1 VVSLDRFDTFKAVV
15 EAGSLTAAADL
26 LGQTRAVVSFTIKRL
41 EAELGVTLLTRNTRR
56 LALTEAG
63 ERFYV
68 RCLSMLEA
76 AQLAIDEARGEH
88 TGLKGTLRVTTTVEY
103 ALAKVVPALEAF
115 RTLHPELNVHL
126 STSSTHADLISERFD
141 VALRLGRIL
150 DSSHRAV
157 QLSTFEILPVASP
170 GFVRTQP
177 PIDSVRAL
185 EHTPWL
191 AHGRVGELNV
201 TERSTG
207 AVRPYA
213 PDPDKARLKADNSSV
228 LRAFALSGQGVAIL
242 PDWLI
247 EDDLQSGR
255 LVHVLPDW
263 QFTPQGVYA
272 LYPDTR
278 HLPLKVRVFIDFM
291 KGREACSGRSVS

>member
-1 VVSLDRFDTFKAVV
+1 MVSLDRFDTFKAVV

-26 LGQTRAVVSFTIKRL
+26 LGQTRAVVSFNIKRL

-63 ERFYV
+63 ERFYQ

-76 AQLAIDEARGEH
+76 AQLAIDEARSEH
-88 TGLKGTLRVTTTVEY
+88 TELKGTLRITPTVEY
-103 ALAKVVPALEAF
+103 ALAKVVPALEVF
-115 RTLHPELNVHL
+115 RTLHPDLNVHL

-157 QLSTFEILPVASP
+157 QLSTFEIVPVASP
-170 GFVRTQP
+170 GFVQGQP
-177 PIDSVRAL
+177 PIDSVHAL
-185 EHTPWL
+185 EQTPWL
-191 AHGRVGELNV
+191 EHGRVGELSV
-201 TERSTG
+201 TEVGTAS
-207 AVRPYA
+207 VRPYQ
-213 PDPDKARLKADNSSV
+213 PNPGRARIKADNSSV
-228 LRAFALSGQGVAIL
+228 LRAFALTGQGVAIL

-247 EDDLQSGR
+247 EDDLRAGR
-255 LVHVLPDW
+255 LLRLLPHW
-263 QFTPQGVYA
+263 HFTRQGVYA

-291 KGREACSGRSVS
+291 KRHA

>member
-1 VVSLDRFDTFKAVV
+1 
-15 EAGSLTAAADL
+15 
-26 LGQTRAVVSFTIKRL
+26 
-41 EAELGVTLLTRNTRR
+41 
-56 LALTEAG
+56 
-63 ERFYV
+63 
-68 RCLSMLEA
+68 M
-76 AQLAIDEARGEH
+76 
-88 TGLKGTLRVTTTVEY
+88 EY

-157 QLSTFEILPVASP
+157 QLSRFEILPVASP
-170 GFVRTQP
+170 GFMRTQP
-177 PIDSVRAL
+177 AIDSVGAL
-185 EHTPWL
+185 EQTPWL
-191 AHGRVGELNV
+191 AHGRVGELHV
-201 TERSTG
+201 TARSSG
-207 AVRPYA
+207 AVRPYEPA
-213 PDPDKARLKADNSSV
+213 PDKARLKADNSSV

-278 HLPLKVRVFIDFM
+278 HLPLKVRAFIDFM
-291 KGREACSGRSVS
+291 KNREAVSDRNVS

>member
-1 VVSLDRFDTFKAVV
+1 
-15 EAGSLTAAADL
+15 
-26 LGQTRAVVSFTIKRL
+26 
-41 EAELGVTLLTRNTRR
+41 
-56 LALTEAG
+56 
-63 ERFYV
+63 
-68 RCLSMLEA
+68 MLEA

-103 ALAKVVPALEAF
+103 ALASVVPALEVFGA
-115 RTLHPELNVHL
+115 LHPDLTVHL

-185 EHTPWL
+185 ERTPWL

-213 PDPDKARLKADNSSV
+213 PDPDKVRLKADHASV

-247 EDDLQSGR
+247 DDDLRSGR
-255 LVHVLPDW
+255 LVHVLPQW

-278 HLPLKVRVFIDFM
+278 HLPLKVRAFIDFM
-291 KGREACSGRSVS
+291 KNREAGSGRNVS

>member
-1 VVSLDRFDTFKAVV
+1 MVSLDRFDTFKAVV

-41 EAELGVTLLTRNTRR
+41 EAELGVTLLTRNTRQ

-103 ALAKVVPALEAF
+103 ALAKVVPALELF
-115 RTLHPELNVHL
+115 RALHPDLNVQL

-141 VALRLGRIL
+141 VALRLGRVL

-157 QLSTFEILPVASP
+157 QLSTFGILPVASP
-170 GFVRTQP
+170 AFVASVV
-177 PIDSVRAL
+177 PIDSVHAL
-185 EHTPWL
+185 EQTPWL
-191 AHGRVGELNV
+191 EHGRVGELTI
-201 TERSTG
+201 TEVSSG
-207 AVRPYA
+207 VVRPYQ
-213 PDPDKARLKADNSSV
+213 PNPCKARIRADNSSV
-228 LRAFALSGQGVAIL
+228 LQAFALTGQGVAIL

-247 EDDLQSGR
+247 EEDLRTGR
-255 LVHVLPDW
+255 LVHLLPEW
-263 QFTPQGVYA
+263 QLSRQGVYA

-291 KGREACSGRSVS
+291 KAYA

>member
-1 VVSLDRFDTFKAVV
+1 
-15 EAGSLTAAADL
+15 
-26 LGQTRAVVSFTIKRL
+26 
-41 EAELGVTLLTRNTRR
+41 
-56 LALTEAG
+56 
-63 ERFYV
+63 
-68 RCLSMLEA
+68 M
-76 AQLAIDEARGEH
+76 
-88 TGLKGTLRVTTTVEY
+88 
-103 ALAKVVPALEAF
+103 
-115 RTLHPELNVHL
+115 
-126 STSSTHADLISERFD
+126 
-141 VALRLGRIL
+141 
-150 DSSHRAV
+150 
-157 QLSTFEILPVASP
+157 
-170 GFVRTQP
+170 
-177 PIDSVRAL
+177 
-185 EHTPWL
+185 
-191 AHGRVGELNV
+191 

>member
-1 VVSLDRFDTFKAVV
+1 MVSLDRFDTFKAVV

-26 LGQTRAVVSFTIKRL
+26 LGQTRAVVSFNIKRL

-63 ERFYV
+63 ERFYL
-68 RCLSMLEA
+68 RCLSMLEEA
-76 AQLAIDEARGEH
+76 RLAIDEARSEH
-88 TGLKGTLRVTTTVEY
+88 TELKGTLRITTTVEY
-103 ALAKVVPALEAF
+103 ALAKVVPALELF
-115 RTLHPELNVHL
+115 RTLHPDLDVHL

-157 QLSTFEILPVASP
+157 QLSTFDILAVASP
-170 GFVRTQP
+170 TFIANQL
-177 PIDSVRAL
+177 PINSVQAL
-185 EHTPWL
+185 EQTPWL
-191 AHGRVGELNV
+191 EHGRVGELSITDLSSGV
-201 TERSTG
+201 
-207 AVRPYA
+207 VRPYQ
-213 PDPDKARLKADNSSV
+213 PNPVKARIKADNSSV
-228 LRAFALSGQGVAIL
+228 LQAFALTGQGVAIL

-247 EDDLQSGR
+247 EDDLKAGR
-255 LVHVLPDW
+255 LVHLLPGW
-263 QFTPQGVYA
+263 QLTRQGIYA

-291 KGREACSGRSVS
+291 KNSR